1 MMKQNFL
8 DKLERR
14 WGKYAIQNLSLYLI
28 ICYAFG
34 YIIQMINP
42 NFFYYLTLEPAQVL
56 RGEVW
61 RLFTWVVM
69 PPSSSNLI
77 FTLLMLYFYYSI
89 GNNMERVWGSFR
101 FNVYIFSGLLF
112 TVLGTFVAYIIY
124 YFGYGINA
132 VGIGSMVST
141 YYINMSVLLAYAATF
156 PDMKIMMILFVF
168 PVPMKVKWLGILYAF
183 ILAMEAVSTGMVG
196 KIIILASL
204 LNFITFF
211 LVSRNKRYA
220 SPKKVYERKAQ
231 QAEVKKMQKIT
242 RHKCAI
248 CGKTEDSHPDLE
260 FRFCS
265 KCDGNYEYC
274 QDHLFTHEHVKIQ

>member
-1 MMKQNFL
+1 MKRSFL
-8 DKLERR
+8 DKMERKF
-14 WGKYAIQNLSLYLI
+14 GKHAIQNLSLYLI

-42 NFFYYLTLEPAQVL
+42 NFFNYLTLEPALVL
-56 RGEVW
+56 QGQVW
-61 RLFTWVVM
+61 RLLTWVVV
-69 PPSSSNLI
+69 PPSSSNI
-77 FTLLMLYFYYSI
+77 FFTLIMLYFYYSI

-101 FNVYIFSGLLF
+101 FNVYIFSGMLF
-112 TVLGTFVAYIIY
+112 TILGAFIAYIIY

-132 VGIGSMVST
+132 IGIGSMVST
-141 YYINMSVLLAYAATF
+141 YYINMSILLAYAATF
-156 PDMKIMMILFVF
+156 PQMQIMMILFIF
-168 PVPMKVKWLGILYAF
+168 PIPMKVKYLGILYAF
-183 ILAMEAVSTGMVG
+183 ILAMEAVSTGLVG
-196 KIIILASL
+196 KIIIIASL
-204 LNFITFF
+204 LNFIVFF
-211 LVSRNKRYA
+211 LVSKNKKYT
-220 SPKKVYERKAQ
+220 SPKVTYARKVQ

-248 CGKTEDSHPDLE
+248 CGRTEDSNPELE